1 MSHAKFTAVGAAVE
15 KDIING
21 IYTDRLPTVKT
32 LAEKYGVAIQTMHNA
47 LKPLVAR
54 GVIRATRHG
63 SFVNRSVKPFRHKVG
78 VFGDFTQLVPTQE
91 PRMKFLSLAAA
102 ADGDELVFL
111 GPLRE
116 TLAQNP
122 EFYKKPELDG
132 YIFLYSD
139 FDLALSAELRRRKIP
154 ALICN
159 HLPESLGLDSIDYNH
174 QQWLDEAVGA
184 LVACGC
190 RRIGTL
196 FSRSLNNLISWEAEM
211 STAAELKREY
221 QLKPYRLIDSL
232 PAKNDEQLKKIFD
245 LLISETVFP
254 DALIMAGHIMH
265 KLVLKLID
273 AGKVPGRDYL
283 LVIRDDQST
292 LLPEGNIFACV
303 KYDEEKNAR
312 AIWNRFRE
320 LRNDPVQPP
329 KALLS
334 DMSKSFIKL
343 KKTCSKNI
351 TRFDRKENKK

>member
-1 MSHAKFTAVGAAVE
+1 MSHAKFTAAGAAVE

-21 IYTDRLPTVKT
+21 IYTDRLPTVKN

-54 GVIRATRHG
+54 KVIKPTRHG
-63 SFVNRSVKPFRHKVG
+63 SFVNRSAKIFRHKVG
-78 VFGDFTQLVPTQE
+78 VFGDFTQNIPTLE
-91 PRMKFLSLAAA
+91 PRIKFLSLAAA
-102 ADGDELVFL
+102 ADGDELFFL
-111 GPLRE
+111 GTLKD
-116 TLAQNP
+116 TLAENP
-122 EFYKKPELDG
+122 EFYLNSDFDG

-139 FDLALSAELRRRKIP
+139 FDLELSAELKRRKIP

-196 FSRSLNNLISWEAEM
+196 FSRSLDNQISWEAEM

-232 PAKNDEQLKKIFD
+232 PANNDDQLKKIFD
-245 LLISETVFP
+245 LLISETPFP

-265 KLVLKLID
+265 RLVLKLID

-283 LVIRDDQST
+283 LVIKDDPSAQ
-292 LLPEGNIFACV
+292 LPEGTVFAHV
-303 KYDEEKNAR
+303 KYDDKKNAH
-312 AIWNRFRE
+312 AIWHRFSQ
-320 LRNDPVQPP
+320 LRNDPEQPP
-329 KALLS
+329 RALLS
-334 DMSKSFIKL
+334 DMSKSFIRL
-343 KKTCSKNI
+343 KHPYC
-351 TRFDRKENKK
+351 KK